1 MVANPTP
8 YFPVMN
14 EPAVR
19 RKGRPGGTQ
28 KDPGVPGP

>member
-1 MVANPTP
+1 MAANPTP
-8 YFPVMN
+8 EFPVMN

-19 RKGRPGGTQ
+19 PNGRPGGTQ